1 MLNNDILFVRK
12 GEADHGFAHIFMKR
26 QERKRL
32 YRKQMGV
39 LLLNLIFILEKYC
52 EMEVKS

>member
-26 QERKRL
+26 QVRKALQKANGYVTLEPDIYFRE
-32 YRKQMGV
+32 
-39 LLLNLIFILEKYC
+39 ILRNG
-52 EMEVKS
+52 S